1 MERNFSEVLENL
13 LIAVEGTSNSNSIA
27 KIERIY
33 KTSLPN
39 EIKKLIA
46 SNNEPV
52 FLNNGSRILSLS
64 EIIDAEKDLQVNFTS
79 LGLIPIADCGE
90 NDFVVYIIAEKTYA
104 KFNINSETL
113 FKKESNIFK
122 LIK

>member
-13 LIAVEGTSNSNSIA
+13 LIAVEGTSNFNSIA